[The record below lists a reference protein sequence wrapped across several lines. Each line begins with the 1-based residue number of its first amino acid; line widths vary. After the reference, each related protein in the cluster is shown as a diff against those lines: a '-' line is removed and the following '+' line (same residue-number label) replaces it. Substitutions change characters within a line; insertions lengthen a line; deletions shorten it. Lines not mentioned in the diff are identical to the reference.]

1 MVDAVEIGP
10 MTPAEAAAHEAAA
23 GRHAGASGF
32 AQFCWALCDGSR
44 SPFNVLVNIFVFSAY
59 FSTVVITDP
68 VKGQATWSLLTSIA
82 SLIIALTAPVLGA
95 IADAG
100 GRRKPWLAACLVVFA
115 PCMLATWWAE
125 PGMTSGLIKVMA
137 PLIVA
142 QVVFEYWNVFCSAM
156 LPNVA
161 PSGRIGFLSGLGF
174 SLGNAMGILT
184 FLFFLFFL
192 FAWSWNPHPL
202 FGLDSATH
210 QPERAVGVL
219 AALCLVA
226 FGLPLFFFTPD
237 SPGSRRSIPEA
248 VSHGLRQLWATVRKI
263 SHYKNLGVFLLSR
276 MSYNEGFI
284 ALMLFTGVFAAG
296 ILHWNARMLAVEG
309 LANSVVAVI
318 AGLFAGWLDTRVGS
332 KRATMVFVIGC
343 LIANVVIFSVT
354 PDMVFFVHIDR
365 LATSTGGLYP
375 ALPDKVFLVAQC
387 SIAFFVTGGLVTSRA
402 MMAKLSPREML
413 TEFFGIYSLS
423 GTATTFVGPAAIG
436 ILTVL
441 FHAQRAGVL
450 VGVFFLL
457 VGMLILF
464 AVKEPREA
472 AP

>member
-10 MTPAEAAAHEAAA
+10 MTPAEAAAHEAAL
-23 GRHAGASGF
+23 GPHTGASKL

-68 VKGQATWSLLTSIA
+68 AKGQATWSFVTSVA

-100 GRRKPWLAACLVVFA
+100 GRRKPWLALCMVLFVPTMLV
-115 PCMLATWWAE
+115 TWWAV
-125 PGMTSGLIKVMA
+125 PGMGSGLLKVII
-137 PLIVA
+137 PLIAA

-184 FLFFLFFL
+184 FLFFLF
-192 FAWSWNPHPL
+192 AWSWNPHPL
-202 FGLDSATH
+202 FGLNNATH
-210 QPERAVGVL
+210 QPERAVGLL
-219 AALCLVA
+219 AAICSVV
-226 FGLPLFFFTPD
+226 FGMPLFFFTPD
-237 SPGSRRSIPEA
+237 SKGSGRSIPEA
-248 VSHGLRQLWATVRKI
+248 VSQGLRQLWATVRKVGD
-263 SHYKNLGVFLLSR
+263 YKNLGVFLISR

-296 ILHWNARMLAVEG
+296 ILHWNAKMLAVEG
-309 LANSVVAVI
+309 LINSVVAVI
-318 AGLFAGWLDTRVGS
+318 AGLFAGWLDTKVGS
-332 KRATMVFVIGC
+332 KRATMVFVLGC
-343 LIANVVIFSVT
+343 LIGNVVIFSVT
-354 PDMVFFVHIDR
+354 PDMIFFVHIDP
-365 LATSTGGLYP
+365 AAGATGGLYP
-375 ALPDKVFLVAQC
+375 TLPDKVFLVAQC
-387 SIAFFVTGGLVTSRA
+387 SIAWFVTGGLVTSRS
-402 MMAKLSPREML
+402 MMAKLSPKSML
-413 TEFFGIYSLS
+413 AEFFGIYSLS
-423 GTATTFVGPAAIG
+423 GTATTFVGPLAIG

-441 FHAQRAGVL
+441 FHAQRPGVL
-450 VGVFFLL
+450 VGAFFLL
-457 VGMLILF
+457 VGFLIML

-472 AP
+472 V